1 MAARKNG
8 TGDSSAEPRRLVIV
22 ESPTKAKK
30 IAPYLGSNYVVEASV
45 GHIRDLPR
53 GAADVPAKYKGE
65 PWARL
70 GVDVDHDFEAL
81 YVVSPEKKG
90 KVAELKSLLKDA
102 DELYLATD
110 PDREGEA
117 IAWHLLETLNPKVPV
132 RRMVFHEITKPAI
145 LAAAADT
152 RDLDQ
157 DLVDAQ
163 ETRRI
168 LDRLYG
174 YEVSPVLWKKVMPKL
189 SAGRV
194 QSVATRIIVQR
205 ERERMA
211 FRSAEYWDISAT
223 LDAGAEASPRSFGAR
238 LVNVDGNRVAAGRD
252 FGADGKLKTESVTV
266 LDEPRA
272 RRLAEAL
279 EGVDLTVASAE
290 DKPYTRKPYPPFM
303 TSTLQQEAGRKLRF
317 SSERTMR
324 VAQRLYENGYITY
337 MRTDSTS
344 LSASAVSA
352 ARAQATELYGPEYVH
367 PTPRQYTRKV
377 KNAQEAH
384 EAIRPAG
391 DVFQTPGQLHSALQT
406 DEFRLYELIWQRTV
420 ASQMADLRGTTLTLR
435 ITGTAGT
442 GEECTFSASG
452 RTITFAGFLKAY
464 VESVDDEAGG
474 QTDDAESRL
483 PALKAGQAVTA
494 TKLDPDGHTTNPPAR
509 FTEASLIKTLEE
521 LGIGRPSTY
530 SSIIKTILDR
540 GYVYKRGSAL
550 VPSWVAFSVIALLEA
565 HFGRLVDFDF
575 TAGMEDDLDAIA
587 GGRERRGDWLQNFYF
602 GGETGAE
609 GSVAR
614 SGGLKKMVGQNLEE
628 IDART
633 INSIRLFDD
642 SEGREIH
649 VRVGRYGPYLERMVK
664 NDDDP
669 DGDPISQRAN
679 LPDDLPPDELTLDF
693 AEKLFATPQEGR
705 KLGVDPLTGHDIV
718 AKEGRF
724 GPYVTEILPE
734 PEPEPTPPQPDIV
747 PIPSGNDGDGGG
759 GVKTAVK
766 KAAAK
771 KAPAKKAAAKKAT
784 GPKPRTGSLLK
795 SMDLATI
802 TLEDALKLLSLPRI
816 VGVDPESKEEITAQ
830 NGRYGPYLKKGTD
843 SRSLADEDQM
853 FTVSLEE
860 ALKIYAEPKRRGRQG
875 EAKPPLR
882 ELGVDPISEKP
893 MVIKD
898 GRFGP
903 YVTDGETNASLRKD
917 DEVESI
923 TDDRASEL
931 LADRRARGPVKKKA
945 PAKKAAAKKA
955 PAKKTAAKKAPAK
968 KAAAKKTATKITATK
983 TAAAKKAPVKKAPAK
998 KTESE

>member
-747 PIPSGNDGDGGG
+747 PIPSGSDGGGGG

-968 KAAAKKTATKITATK
+968 KAAAKKTATKTT
-983 TAAAKKAPVKKAPAK
+983 AAKKAPVKKAPAK
-998 KTESE
+998 KTDSE